1 MVRNPRSVAD
11 LRSTGLAEYPRHQ
24 NADLVWPKRSDQSYT
39 SLTTLKLA
47 ISQKGDRAPLKPME
61 LDAQVD
67 LLVRNAED
75 HGLTPLAITT
85 IAPVLL
91 AVAGQLRHA
100 QYYVLQTLEQGW
112 VMTTLNNRNQPD
124 RQKNVVY
131 VYPTL
136 KDAADSPGAGLDPRV
151 MALPIPVIHILFQLL
166 AMKPVDSLIF
176 YETTGQNEP
185 GMEVR
190 RHDLE
195 SLIQSQLQ
203 GIQSGDVT
211 PPPNLA

>member
-1 MVRNPRSVAD
+1 
-11 LRSTGLAEYPRHQ
+11 
-24 NADLVWPKRSDQSYT
+24 
-39 SLTTLKLA
+39 
-47 ISQKGDRAPLKPME
+47 ME

-75 HGLTPLAITT
+75 HGLTPLAVTT
-85 IAPVLL
+85 IAPALL
-91 AVAGQLRHA
+91 GVASQLRHA

-112 VMTTLNNRNQPD
+112 VMTTLTHRNQPD

-131 VYPTL
+131 AYPTL
-136 KDAADSPGAGLDPRV
+136 KDAADSQAANLDPRV

-176 YETTGQNEP
+176 YETGIQN
-185 GMEVR
+185 GSGLEVR

-195 SLIQSQLQ
+195 SLVQSQLQ
-203 GIQSGDVT
+203 GIQSGDGT
-211 PPPNLA
+211 LPPNLA